1 MDMAAAIQ
9 AAKDRA
15 AEKSEQPIASDE
27 HKNNATDSSPTDGS
41 PTDGSNTDDDG
52 GLAND
57 GVDNAPHTDV
67 STSNE
72 QCGAA
77 GFVEVTTT
85 INDATAINIELEK
98 LRKENDEADTA
109 ALLSAE
115 LVALRGR
122 HEEERRQLIKT
133 AQDLRFR
140 NEELEMRC
148 ITLQNMVGAGVETTT
163 RSDGDNDDDSSTKL
177 VATLEEQLRN
187 AEHRATVLEQRLNIV
202 KESGDSV
209 IQSLNEELADIAED
223 RARVEA
229 AMIKEL
235 SLLDSQRRTERDEYE
250 KRIQEWIAHDANRKT
265 EVEDYEARIGSLLST
280 VRMMSTDCNMVTTSS
295 SWADKEAEDKMY
307 HDLVSYIQ
315 QFNIKSGGNG
325 KRSLVMSINDAFDLQ
340 FNANPNIADDMVDY
354 YRARP
359 ELKEFT
365 LKSELPRMDYEVLAV
380 DKETGN
386 DIRLVET
393 DEVRFYL
400 ESLKESNTDDYE
412 EVDIILRAAN
422 QSLLAD
428 PLAMM
433 TGEGNGKLVHSGSFH
448 STVIATVCSFKLD
461 LRREGERRVKVQCE
475 LAICVPSGYDG
486 TSEHSEG
493 SEDKAATLEIA
504 RVVLVIQFSPSETA
518 TPSGPLVKYSLMD
531 IIPTIT
537 NYEEG
542 SDNAIALRSAAAVL
556 ARDRNTHIQGG
567 AMNAENEDSD
577 VTSNYRSRF
586 FSKVKQMSDIVAP
599 RVPSSLK

>member
-27 HKNNATDSSPTDGS
+27 HKNVTDSSPTDGS
-41 PTDGSNTDDDG
+41 YTDDG

-57 GVDNAPHTDV
+57 GVDNAPHNDV

-72 QCGAA
+72 RCGAA
-77 GFVEVTTT
+77 GFMEDTTT
-85 INDATAINIELEK
+85 IDAATAASNIELEK
-98 LRKENDEADTA
+98 LRKEKDEEATA

-122 HEEERRQLIKT
+122 HEEERRQHIKT
-133 AQDLRFR
+133 VQDLRFR
-140 NEELEMRC
+140 NEELEMTC
-148 ITLQNMVGAGVETTT
+148 ITLQNMVSLPEETTA

-307 HDLVSYIQ
+307 HDLISYIQ

-400 ESLKESNTDDYE
+400 ESLEESNTDDYE

-542 SDNAIALRSAAAVL
+542 SDNATALRSAAAVL

-567 AMNAENEDSD
+567 AMNAENEDAD

-586 FSKVKQMSDIVAP
+586 FSKMSDIVAP
-599 RVPSSLK
+599 RK

>member
-1 MDMAAAIQ
+1 M
-9 AAKDRA
+9 
-15 AEKSEQPIASDE
+15 
-27 HKNNATDSSPTDGS
+27 
-41 PTDGSNTDDDG
+41 
-52 GLAND
+52 
-57 GVDNAPHTDV
+57 
-67 STSNE
+67 
-72 QCGAA
+72 
-77 GFVEVTTT
+77 
-85 INDATAINIELEK
+85 
-98 LRKENDEADTA
+98 
-109 ALLSAE
+109 
-115 LVALRGR
+115 
-122 HEEERRQLIKT
+122 
-133 AQDLRFR
+133 
-140 NEELEMRC
+140 
-148 ITLQNMVGAGVETTT
+148 
-163 RSDGDNDDDSSTKL
+163 
-177 VATLEEQLRN
+177 
-187 AEHRATVLEQRLNIV
+187 

-235 SLLDSQRRTERDEYE
+235 SLLDSQRRAERDEYE

-265 EVEDYEARIGSLLST
+265 EVEDYEAKVGSLLST

-307 HDLVSYIQ
+307 HDLISYIQ

-380 DKETGN
+380 DKQTGN
-386 DIRLVET
+386 DFRLVET

-400 ESLKESNTDDYE
+400 ESLEESNTDDYE

-504 RVVLVIQFSPSETA
+504 RVVLVTQFSPSETA

-567 AMNAENEDSD
+567 AMSAENEDAD

-586 FSKVKQMSDIVAP
+586 FSKVKQISDIVAPRP